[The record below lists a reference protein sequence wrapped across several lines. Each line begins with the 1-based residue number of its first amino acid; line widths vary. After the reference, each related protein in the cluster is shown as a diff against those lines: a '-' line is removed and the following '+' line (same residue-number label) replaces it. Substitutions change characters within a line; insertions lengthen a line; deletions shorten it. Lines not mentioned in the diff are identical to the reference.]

1 MVGYLARM
9 EDVPWWILC
18 TIVEKEKVI
27 YMTAGIIGWMFKS
40 ATTMLARAM
49 SAVGTS
55 RLGGPI

>member
-1 MVGYLARM
+1 M